1 MRKAVLP
8 GGPSG
13 RNRAGLHGSHAGLP
27 SISTRLIRIAIADA
41 HTLFRA
47 ALRRL
52 LAGEPDFEVVAEAA
66 QGSDVFSVLETHK
79 PDVLL
84 LDLPLPIVSG
94 LNVLQH
100 LQTSGGYTTRVLVLT
115 ASESEQD
122 LAQAMKLG
130 ASGVVLK
137 TSPTELLM
145 NAIRQ
150 VAGGEVWLDGQVTAR
165 VIRNLADPRSSR
177 SRSLDVA
184 CGLTPREREIAA
196 LVGQGYRYREIAEML
211 SISEQTVKN
220 HLRNMFHKLGV
231 SDRLQ
236 LALFAIHH
244 NL

>member
-1 MRKAVLP
+1 MPHASARATAD
-8 GGPSG
+8 GP
-13 RNRAGLHGSHAGLP
+13 
-27 SISTRLIRIAIADA
+27 IRIAIADA

-47 ALRRL
+47 GLRKL
-52 LAGEPDFEVVAEAA
+52 LAGEPDFEVVAEAS
-66 QGSDVFSVLETHK
+66 QGPEIFGLLEAHK

-94 LNVLQH
+94 LDVLRH
-100 LQTSGGYTTRVLVLT
+100 LQTSGDVPTRVLVLT

-150 VAGGEVWLDGQVTAR
+150 VAGGEIWLDGQVTAR
-165 VIRNLADPRSSR
+165 VIRNLADPRLTRGR
-177 SRSLDVA
+177 SIDDT